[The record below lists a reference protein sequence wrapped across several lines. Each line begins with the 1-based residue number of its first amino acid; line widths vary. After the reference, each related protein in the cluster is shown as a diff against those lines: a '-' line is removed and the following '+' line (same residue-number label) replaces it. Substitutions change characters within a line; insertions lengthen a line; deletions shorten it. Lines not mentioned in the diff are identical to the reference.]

1 MRILLSPDG
10 TQNEYMDFAKNLLSY
25 FVAKGKRIY
34 GDSFTVY
41 NIHNL
46 LHLAHDCQN
55 LHSSLN
61 DISAFKFE
69 NYLQVIK
76 KSIRNA
82 NNPVAQIAKRKR
94 EVETH
99 CAQMYKKENEIK
111 CSVRFRDSCFC
122 HNNKLVFVKKRL
134 DDTRYECEVVHFSK
148 VQYFYEKPL
157 KSRDLSIGLIPARH
171 CSLISKKILS
181 VEELYRKLVILPCKD
196 SYIVLPMIHCYI

>member
-1 MRILLSPDG
+1 M
-10 TQNEYMDFAKNLLSY
+10 LSY
-25 FVAKGKRIY
+25 FVAKSKRIY
-34 GDSFTVY
+34 GESFTVY

-46 LHLAHDCQN
+46 LHLADDCQN

-82 NNPVAQIAKRKR
+82 NNPVAQIAKRKL

-99 CAQMYKKENEIK
+99 CTQMHKKENEIK
-111 CSVRFRDSCFC
+111 CSVRFRDSCFH
-122 HNNKLVFVKKRL
+122 HNNKSVFVKRRL
-134 DDTRYECEVVHFSK
+134 DDTRYECEVVHFRK
-148 VQYFYEKPL
+148 VQHFHEKPM

-171 CSLISKKILS
+171 CSLSSKKILS
-181 VEELYRKLVILPCKD
+181 VEELYRKLMILQCKD
-196 SYIVLPMIHCYI
+196 SYIVLPMIHYYI